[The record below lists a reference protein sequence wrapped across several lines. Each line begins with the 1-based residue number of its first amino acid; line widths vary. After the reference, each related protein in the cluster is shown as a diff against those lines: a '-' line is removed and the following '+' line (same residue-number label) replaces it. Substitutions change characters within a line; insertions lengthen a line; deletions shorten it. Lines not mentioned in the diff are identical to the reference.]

1 MWDSRLHHWIGI
13 WSHWLHLNL
22 VPTRLCV
29 FSKCFWVV
37 SWSHCSHLNSLDK
50 ACVAKVLDQKM
61 FFSINRNH
69 QDEITFNKISTYW
82 APLLEHLFQCFLIT
96 LVTFI
101 FDSFMLIWFMWGE
114 IWCLNCFI
122 LTLFTFIFKHTMLG
136 LCAFTRVCWNPFITL
151 VTFIC
156 NPVWLLCLVVHY
168 TLIKLACPA
177 DLISQ
182 LYAINYFC

>member
-1 MWDSRLHHWIGI
+1 M
-13 WSHWLHLNL
+13 
-22 VPTRLCV
+22 
-29 FSKCFWVV
+29 
-37 SWSHCSHLNSLDK
+37 
-50 ACVAKVLDQKM
+50 
-61 FFSINRNH
+61 
-69 QDEITFNKISTYW
+69 
-82 APLLEHLFQCFLIT
+82 IT

-101 FDSFMLIWFMWGE
+101 FDSFMLTWFMWGE

-182 LYAINYFC
+182 LYAINYFCEWWIYISATLSYQVCLLLKSNPDTQLLLLSKYCNFGYDHTVHIDIWNNFVLGLCLVTVFQL